1 MSVKPIKS
9 MSELFITLNLD
20 SYQSYLNRIPYYLN
34 TEQVKLEKQL
44 EIEVENLTQEDAERH
59 FEYNYE
65 DEMHLLK
72 NFHNTFYE
80 SLYIT
85 LYSFFEKEL
94 YKICKR
100 LQNTNTHKI
109 KVNNLAGN
117 GIDKY
122 SLFLSALYDIEISQ
136 FNSWDELKKHQKIR
150 NYIVHNDSIYINSQ
164 NSIFPIASYLGCLS
178 KIDRGKDISPLFE
191 IRNNKETNSKLIN
204 CIKAFFNELFT
215 KALELKVKI

>member
-1 MSVKPIKS
+1 MSVTFKS

-20 SYQSYLNRIPYYLN
+20 SYQSYLDRIPYYLE
-34 TEQVKLEKQL
+34 TEQVKLEEQL
-44 EIEVENLTQEDAERH
+44 EKEVKGMTQENAERYY
-59 FEYNYE
+59 EYYFE

-72 NFHNTFYE
+72 NFHYTFYE

-100 LQNTNTHKI
+100 LQSTNTHKI
-109 KVNNLAGN
+109 KVNHLAGN

-136 FNSWDELKKHQKIR
+136 FHSWDELKKHQKIR
-150 NYIVHNDSIYINSQ
+150 NYIVHNDSMYIDSRNTL
-164 NSIFPIASYLGCLS
+164 FPIASYLGCLS
-178 KIDRGKDISPLFE
+178 KIDRGKDISPLSE
-191 IRNNKETNSKLIN
+191 IKINKETNTKLIN

-215 KALELKVKI
+215 IALELKVKI